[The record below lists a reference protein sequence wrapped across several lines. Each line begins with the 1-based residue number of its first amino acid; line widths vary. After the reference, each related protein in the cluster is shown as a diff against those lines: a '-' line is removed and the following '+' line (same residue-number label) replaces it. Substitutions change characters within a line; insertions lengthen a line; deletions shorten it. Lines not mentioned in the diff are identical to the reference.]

1 MTRQTK
7 RRRRTKRVKSTTKVS
22 EMMPRSRAL
31 YNFLKDDWSEFKKV
45 CNRRWSKFS
54 RTLLQG
60 SFSGSRI
67 LGSGYFGL
75 VLSTEEK
82 KLVVKITSDQEE
94 GYFTKLIL
102 TDNELRFSKGL
113 PLILDNFHIPEWG
126 AFVILRENVK
136 FGVDKLPKSSPLSR
150 TLPILDE
157 FGEKVVRIEQKVT
170 QVLNSLQGLNRKKIQ
185 KEDFDYAYREARGL
199 VRGQIIKS
207 LKRIPSPNSSSK
219 YHEAMFVIRH
229 TLDKYG
235 IALWDLHSLNLGRHQ
250 FDMQEFCE
258 DYPPLDKS
266 CILILDVGGSFGSPI
281 MTEAIDALEV

>member
-1 MTRQTK
+1 MTRRK
-7 RRRRTKRVKSTTKVS
+7 KNSTKVS
-22 EMMPRSRAL
+22 KMMPRSRAL
-31 YNFLKDDWSEFKKV
+31 YSFLKDDWSEFKRV
-45 CNRRWSKFS
+45 CNRRWSTFAN
-54 RTLLQG
+54 TILQG
-60 SFSGSRI
+60 SFTGSKV

-75 VLSTEEK
+75 VLSTNEK
-82 KLVVKITSDQEE
+82 KLVIKVTSDQEE

-102 TDNELRFSKGL
+102 TDKELRFNKGL

-136 FGVDKLPKSSPLSR
+136 FGVDTLPKSSPLSR
-150 TLPILDE
+150 TLPILDS
-157 FGEKVVRIEQKVT
+157 FGEKVIRIEQKVT
-170 QVLNSLQGLNRKKIQ
+170 HVLNSLQGLNQTKIQ
-185 KEDFDYAYREARGL
+185 KDDFDYAYREARGL

-207 LKRIPSPNSSSK
+207 LKQLPSTKPTSK
-219 YHEAMFVIRH
+219 YYEAMSVIRH

-250 FDMQEFCE
+250 FDMQNFCA

-281 MTEAIDALEV
+281 MIESIDSLDV